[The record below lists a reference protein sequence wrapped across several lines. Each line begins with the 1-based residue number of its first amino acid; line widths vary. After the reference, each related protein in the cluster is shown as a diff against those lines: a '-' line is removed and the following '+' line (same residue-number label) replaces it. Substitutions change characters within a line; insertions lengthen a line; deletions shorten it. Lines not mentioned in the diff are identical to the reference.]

1 MPKSMFDPSDRFRTD
16 PFARH
21 HAALRASEART
32 ARAQA
37 EGQTTAQRQ
46 QRIQDAAAKRAAL
59 ARPDPRYK
67 PDFSGASF
75 N

>member
-1 MPKSMFDPSDRFRTD
+1 MPMFDPSDRLRTD
-16 PFARH
+16 PFVRY
-21 HAALRASEART
+21 HAAIRTSEERA

-46 QRIQDAAAKRAAL
+46 QRMRDAAAKRAAL

-67 PDFSGASF
+67 PIFPGASL

>member
-1 MPKSMFDPSDRFRTD
+1 MRTSEE
-16 PFARH
+16 
-21 HAALRASEART
+21 RA

-46 QRIQDAAAKRAAL
+46 QRMRDAAAKRAAL

-67 PDFSGASF
+67 PIFPGASL